1 MLEAAALKRPWPTL
15 ETPDLTVPPGMR
27 REQFRAMGTTISL
40 LLPEHRANVGTEAVR
55 SLFAQ
60 WEQTLSRFRPESE
73 LSQLNA
79 HAGSPM
85 AVNPLLYDVVETA
98 LQAARATDG
107 LFDPTLLRQL
117 VVAGYDRS
125 FETLSHRLPRAL
137 TVPGPGGAW
146 REIQM
151 DAASGQVTLPPGS
164 GLDLGGIAKGMAVD
178 AALERLQD
186 LDIAAALVNAGGDL
200 AVYGSPAEG
209 SDWPIAVPTRHGTY
223 TVALRHGAVAT
234 SGIGRRRWRQGPEQ
248 RHHLLDPRTGQPA
261 HGLWSVSVGAQRCV
275 QAEVAAKVA
284 CILGPEA
291 GARFLTD
298 NGLSGLL
305 VRQDGICETASGWPV
320 PADGECV

>member
-1 MLEAAALKRPWPTL
+1 
-15 ETPDLTVPPGMR
+15 MR

-40 LLPEHRANVGTEAVR
+40 LLPDHRANVGADAVR

-73 LSQLNA
+73 LSELNTQ
-79 HAGSPM
+79 AGRPVSVS
-85 AVNPLLYDVVETA
+85 ALLYEVVEVA
-98 LQAARATDG
+98 LAAARATDG

-125 FETLSHRLPRAL
+125 FETLPHRLPRAL

-146 REIQM
+146 REIQL
-151 DAASGQVTLPPGS
+151 DPASRQVTLPLGS

-186 LDIAAALVNAGGDL
+186 LDIDAALVNAGGDL
-200 AVYGSPAEG
+200 AAFGRPVEH
-209 SDWPIAVPTRHGTY
+209 SDWPIAVPTRNGSY

-234 SGIGRRRWRQGPEQ
+234 SGIARRRWRQGPEQ
-248 RHHLLDPRTGQPA
+248 RHHLLDPRTGRSA
-261 HGLWSVSVGAQRCV
+261 HGLWSVSVGAAMCV
-275 QAEVAAKVA
+275 QAEVGAKVA

-298 NGLSGLL
+298 NGLCGLL
-305 VRQDGICETASGWPV
+305 VHQGGTCETAGGWPA